1 MCRYV
6 CKIGTGKI
14 DICTGIQSNFARR
27 FYMRQQLSGGTG
39 TQMEIIT
46 KKIKKKTKKKLGKN
60 WKQ

>member
-27 FYMRQQLSGGTG
+27 FYMRQQLSGGTS
-39 TQMEIIT
+39 TQTKIIT
-46 KKIKKKTKKKLGKN
+46 KKKNQKKLGKN